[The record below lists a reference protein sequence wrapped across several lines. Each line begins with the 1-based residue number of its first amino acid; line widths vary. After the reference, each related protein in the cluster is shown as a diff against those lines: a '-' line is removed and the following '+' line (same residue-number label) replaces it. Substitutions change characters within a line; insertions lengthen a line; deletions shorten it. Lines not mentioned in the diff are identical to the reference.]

1 MASLASTAVA
11 LIVLV
16 DMATGQG
23 PPGLNNFIGGGLEYG
38 PEYGQEYGRLQGP
51 GPLVGPGLPPPPPM
65 RVVGGY
71 GDEEKLEKEYEK
83 DRAKFEKLEKKEG
96 FKEFKN
102 LKKLDK
108 EFEKEAKKRG
118 GYDRDYEYK
127 PTEEPGYLASISS
140 GMSSAW
146 NRLRGGSNDE

>member
-23 PPGLNNFIGGGLEYG
+23 PPGLNNFIGGGPEYG
-38 PEYGQEYGRLQGP
+38 PPGRLQGP
-51 GPLVGPGLPPPPPM
+51 GLLVGPGLPPPLPPM
-65 RVVGGY
+65 RAVGGY

-96 FKEFKN
+96 FKEFKEF
-102 LKKLDK
+102 KKHDK
-108 EFEKEAKKRG
+108 EFEKEYEKHAKKGG

-140 GMSSAW
+140 GMSNVWS
-146 NRLRGGSNDE
+146 RFRGSSNDE

>member
-11 LIVLV
+11 LIILV
-16 DMATGQG
+16 DIATGQG
-23 PPGLNNFIGGGLEYG
+23 PPGLNNFIGGGPEYG
-38 PEYGQEYGRLQGP
+38 PPGRLPP
-51 GPLVGPGLPPPPPM
+51 GHLVGPLPPPPPPM

-83 DRAKFEKLEKKEG
+83 DRAKFEKLEKKKG
-96 FKEFKN
+96 FKEFKE
-102 LKKLDK
+102 LQKLEKKQEK
-108 EFEKEAKKRG
+108 EFEKEYKHG
-118 GYDRDYEYK
+118 GYDHDYEYK

-146 NRLRGGSNDE
+146 NRLRGVSTDD